1 MLSFYNL
8 YTTKM
13 KFDNIRLLV
22 NDFDRSYSFYSE
34 TLGLKATWGKRGEN
48 YASFDVGS
56 SSGLAL
62 FRAELMNV
70 AISSQE
76 RPRAETLQD
85 KIVIVIEVDD
95 VDETYAKLKSKGVL
109 FLNEP
114 KDMQVWGIR
123 VIHLRDPENNLIEL
137 FSGLKNV

>member
-34 TLGLKATWGKRGEN
+34 TLGLKATWGKGGEN

>member
-1 MLSFYNL
+1 M
-8 YTTKM
+8 TIKM

-34 TLGLKATWGKRGEN
+34 TLGLKATWGKPGEN

-70 AISSQE
+70 AISTQE
-76 RPRAETLQD
+76 QARTGTLQD
-85 KIVIVIEVDD
+85 KMAIVIEVDD
-95 VDETYAKLKSKGVL
+95 VDDTYAKLKSKGVL